1 MPSWAGPVLLV
12 ISAVLLGCSLLLVA
26 GFPGPSRAT
35 LAVAPR
41 AAMPTPVPGKPS
53 SAPARA
59 VTAARPTD
67 PAARPRQPRPGTS
80 TQVPQRPLRPQRDLS
95 PTRVVIP
102 ALDIDRRLVPLGVLG
117 DGSLEAPRRPADL
130 GWWQDGPPPGTG
142 GNAVIVGHLDSKT
155 GPAVFYGLA
164 SLKSGDKVM
173 VTRGDGSTAR
183 FRVRGVEQVPVT
195 KFPAERVYRRSGPAG
210 LVLLT
215 CGGVYDRSAG
225 RYVDNVLVFASPV
238 R

>member
-1 MPSWAGPVLLV
+1 MPGWAGPALLV
-12 ISAVLLGCSLLLVA
+12 ISAVLIGCSLLLVA
-26 GFPGPSRAT
+26 GFPGPFRAT

-41 AAMPTPVPGKPS
+41 AAMPTPVLSKPS

-67 PAARPRQPRPGTS
+67 PAARPRQPRPRTS

-102 ALDIDRRLVPLGVLG
+102 ALKIDRQLVPLGVLG
-117 DGSLEAPRRPADL
+117 DGSLEAPRRPADP

-142 GNAVIVGHLDSKT
+142 GNAVIVGHLDSTT

-164 SLKSGDKVM
+164 SLNSGDKVM
-173 VTRGDGSTAR
+173 VTRGDGSIAR

>member
-1 MPSWAGPVLLV
+1 M
-12 ISAVLLGCSLLLVA
+12 
-26 GFPGPSRAT
+26 
-35 LAVAPR
+35 
-41 AAMPTPVPGKPS
+41 
-53 SAPARA
+53 
-59 VTAARPTD
+59 
-67 PAARPRQPRPGTS
+67 
-80 TQVPQRPLRPQRDLS
+80 
-95 PTRVVIP
+95 
-102 ALDIDRRLVPLGVLG
+102 LG

-142 GNAVIVGHLDSKT
+142 GNAVIVGHLDSTT

-164 SLKSGDKVM
+164 SLKSGDKVT
-173 VTRGDGSTAR
+173 VTRGDGSAAR

-195 KFPAERVYRRSGPAG
+195 DFPAERVYRRSGPAG